1 MKNVNVFF
9 TSFLLVIWCS
19 FSFAASPQHK
29 TTPEAPVTGT
39 PSERLAK
46 LSEQFLHESL
56 QLSPVSASS
65 AGYHTYTDPETH
77 KVVRLDAQ
85 LDELGTEDMAAQ
97 LKFYRHWRERL
108 RSQVPYRSLGAQD
121 HADWI
126 MLDDGISS
134 NLLELEKIQ
143 SYKHNPTVWVEL
155 IGNGLFLNMSQEY
168 APKDERMAD
177 AVSRILQI
185 ARLLGQARQQLAD
198 ADPIFTK
205 VAAEENQGN
214 LQMIDDIGKELPETG
229 SVRQRYYRFAP
240 AAKKALADFSEWLK
254 TDLANRPTNGRT
266 WRLGKEWYDE
276 KFRLTME
283 TNVTPEELLT
293 DAETD
298 MRSVRA
304 EMLEIAL
311 PLHSQMFPDHTDHSD
326 LAGVDRENK
335 IIGEVLGRIGEEHPE
350 RDQLMDYIKGDLQN
364 IIDFIRENKIVSLS
378 SRNNLRVVATPEFMR
393 GVYSVAGFHA
403 PPPLDPNTQAQ
414 YWVTPIDPKT
424 PDAQA
429 ESKLREYNNY
439 TLHWLTIHEALPG
452 HYIQFE
458 HANSVEPP
466 TRRLLR
472 AYFANGCYTEGWA
485 EYIAGVMM
493 DSGYLDN
500 DPRFRLVMKKIRL
513 RVLANT
519 ILDIRMHTMDMTDD
533 DAMDLMTRQAFQTQ
547 AEAQGK
553 LQRAKLSS
561 TQLPTYYV
569 GIRGWNDLR
578 ARYKK
583 AKGATFNNLEFH
595 NRALDLGAVPL
606 PLAEEILLGVP
617 ANLNVSQSSGSVS
630 APSRRKIRSSH
641 PH

>member
-1 MKNVNVFF
+1 MNVAFRLFCVVA
-9 TSFLLVIWCS
+9 FLL
-19 FSFAASPQHK
+19 FSVVVPAATTTRHP
-29 TTPEAPVTGT
+29 TPEAPVTGT

-46 LSEQFLHESL
+46 LSEQFLHQSL
-56 QLSPVSASS
+56 QLSPVSASG
-65 AGYHTYTDPETH
+65 AGYHTYTDPETG
-77 KVVRLDAQ
+77 KLVRLDGE
-85 LDELGTEDMAAQ
+85 LDELGTEDIADQ
-97 LKFYRHWRERL
+97 LKFYRHWRERI

-126 MLDDGISS
+126 MIDDGISG

-155 IGNGLFLNMSQEY
+155 IGNALFLNISQEY
-168 APKDERMAD
+168 APKDVRMAD
-177 AVSRILQI
+177 AVSRIAQI
-185 ARLLGQARQQLAD
+185 ARFIGQARQQLTD
-198 ADPIFTK
+198 SDPIFIK
-205 VAAEENQGN
+205 VAAEENAGN
-214 LQMIDDIGKELPETG
+214 LEMIDDIGKDLPPSG
-229 SVRQRYYRFAP
+229 PVRQRYDRFSP
-240 AAKKALADFSEWLK
+240 AAKKALTDFTQWMQ
-254 TDLANRPTNGRT
+254 TDLATRPTNGRS

-283 TNVTPEELLT
+283 ANVTPEELLT
-293 DAETD
+293 DAESD

-311 PLHSQMFPDHTDHSD
+311 PLHREMFPDHTDHSD
-326 LAGVDRENK
+326 FSGVDRENK
-335 IIGEVLGRIGEEHPE
+335 IIGEVLDRIGQDHPE
-350 RDQLMDYIKGDLQN
+350 RDQLMDYIKNDLQS
-364 IIDFIRENKIVSLS
+364 IIDFIREKKIVGLS
-378 SRNNLRVVATPEFMR
+378 DRDNLKVVATPDFMR

-403 PPPLDPNTQAQ
+403 PPPLDPNTEAQ

-429 ESKLREYNNY
+429 ESKLREYNNF
-439 TLHWLTIHEALPG
+439 TLHWLTIHEVLPG

-472 AYFANGCYTEGWA
+472 AYSANGCYVEGWA
-485 EYIAGVMM
+485 EYVAGIMM
-493 DSGYLDN
+493 DEGYLDN
-500 DPRFRLVMKKIRL
+500 DPRYRLVMKKIRL

-519 ILDIRMHTMDMTDD
+519 ILDIRMQTMNMTDD
-533 DAMDLMTRQAFQTQ
+533 EAMDLMTRQAFQTQ

-553 LQRAKLSS
+553 LQRAKLTA

-578 ARYKK
+578 AKYQK
-583 AKGATFNNLEFH
+583 AKGAAFTNLEFH

-606 PLAEEILLGVP
+606 PLAGEILLGIP
-617 ANLNVSQSSGSVS
+617 ANLKISQATMGAT
-630 APSRRKIRSSH
+630 APKKARRAH
-641 PH
+641 